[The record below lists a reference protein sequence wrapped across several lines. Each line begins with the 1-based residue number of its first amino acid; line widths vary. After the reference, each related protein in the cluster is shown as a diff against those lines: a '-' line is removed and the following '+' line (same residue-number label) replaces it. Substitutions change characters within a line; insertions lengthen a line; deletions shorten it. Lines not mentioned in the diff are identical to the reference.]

1 MLRDGCPNSYGRWIV
16 ERVTSTI
23 ARRIMRL
30 LAAGCAADIDAD
42 RVPSA
47 LARDGLV
54 FIRQGS
60 VDGVRELLSHWTEP
74 VSHPHQSSD
83 GLTVIVPR
91 HRSVDGANDAGF
103 SAAALPPHTD
113 RSMVARPPSVLA
125 TVMVVPALTGGESVL
140 VDGARVL
147 ALLRREFD
155 DGVIAGLRLGPRGSG
170 NGPPLIELRGRLA
183 RFRYRDDQIGSP
195 HSASGRKDVLAALRR
210 LVVATRSSLRLAPGD
225 GYLVHN
231 HRVLHGRTA
240 FSGSRRLVRL
250 LAEVEDGH
258 PYTWLN
264 RGFRLADS

>member
-1 MLRDGCPNSYGRWIV
+1 M
-16 ERVTSTI
+16 
-23 ARRIMRL
+23 
-30 LAAGCAADIDAD
+30 
-42 RVPSA
+42 PSA

-60 VDGVRELLSHWTEP
+60 IGGVRELLDHWTEP
-74 VSHPHQSSD
+74 VSHPHQSTD

-91 HRSVDGANDAGF
+91 HRSVDGENEAGF
-103 SAAALPPHTD
+103 SAAGLSPHTD
-113 RSMVARPPSVLA
+113 RSLVARPPSVLA

-147 ALLRREFD
+147 ALLRRDFD
-155 DGVIAGLRLGPRGSG
+155 DGVIAGLRLRPRSGG

-183 RFRYRDDQIGSP
+183 RLRYRDDQIGSP
-195 HSASGRKDVLAALRR
+195 HSLSGREDVLAALRR
-210 LVVATRSSLRLAPGD
+210 LIAATRNRFRLADGD

-250 LAEVEDGH
+250 LAEVEGGH
-258 PYTWLN
+258 PYAWLN

>member
-1 MLRDGCPNSYGRWIV
+1 
-16 ERVTSTI
+16 
-23 ARRIMRL
+23 MRL
-30 LAAGCAADIDAD
+30 LAAGCVAEIDAG

-60 VDGVRELLSHWTEP
+60 VDGVRELLDQWTEP
-74 VSHPHQSSD
+74 VSHPHQSTD

-91 HRSVDGANDAGF
+91 QRAVDGENEAGF
-103 SAAALPPHTD
+103 SAAALSAHTD
-113 RSMVARPPSVLA
+113 RSLVARPPSVLA

-147 ALLRREFD
+147 ALLRNEFD
-155 DGVIAGLRLGPRGSG
+155 DGVIAGLRLRPRGG
-170 NGPPLIELRGRLA
+170 GDGQPLIELRGGLA
-183 RFRYRDDQIGSP
+183 RFRYRDDQIGNPS
-195 HSASGRKDVLAALRR
+195 SVSGREDVVAALRR
-210 LVVATRSSLRLAPGD
+210 LIAATRRSFRLAAGD

-250 LAEVEDGH
+250 LAEVDGGH
-258 PYTWLN
+258 PYAWLN